1 MGSKGNLNNMTE
13 NEIRGHVLRFFYD
26 RNFNAKSAMGKKESA
41 MTIPVIKAELKEK
54 QALSLS
60 AFITHHS
67 KFAAGAQEGL
77 GYGK

>member
-1 MGSKGNLNNMTE
+1 
-13 NEIRGHVLRFFYD
+13 
-26 RNFNAKSAMGKKESA
+26 MGKKESA

-77 GYGK
+77 GYGKSGAFPT